1 MTKMN
6 QKHYEIQVDLQK
18 MTALKLLAGKDD
30 IRYYLNGVCVEATVS
45 ETRLLATNGHMA
57 GMVRNGGFEGQT
69 NVMDDDGFV
78 MFTVPNDV
86 LDKINWKAGK
96 LAPLAT
102 ILVDS
107 WEVPTPEGVGDE
119 GPGIKQIQ
127 CVLRTVDGATYP
139 FSALDG
145 KFPDIRRVMPWGDRT
160 EQGIG
165 AQINPVYIAAFDK
178 FAKLYTVRKTANLR
192 LGYAGP
198 NNVVQV
204 LVMGAPDFIGCVMPI
219 RDADDATPV
228 AQWPAPGA
236 DVPATVAE

>member
-45 ETRLLATNGHMA
+45 ETRLLATTGYMA
-57 GMVRNGGFEGQT
+57 GMVRNGGFNLQT
-69 NVMDDDGFV
+69 NVMADDGYVGFI
-78 MFTVPNDV
+78 VPNDV

-107 WEVPTPEGVGDE
+107 WEVPTSEGVGDE
-119 GPGIKQIQ
+119 GPGIKKIQ

-165 AQINPVYIAAFDK
+165 AHINPVYIAAFDK
-178 FAKLYTVRKTANLR
+178 FAKLYTGKRDATLR
-192 LGYAGP
+192 LGYDGA

-204 LVMGAPDFIGCVMPI
+204 LVTGAPFFIGCIMPM
-219 RDADDATPV
+219 RDVGDVDRMAP
-228 AQWPAPGA
+228 WPAPGA
-236 DVPATVAE
+236 DVSATVAE